1 MAENNSVKTRESD
14 LLRGEKNP
22 RKMGYFFKTF
32 KYHDTYHILN
42 KLKGKDK
49 RPVIYMSLNPNRGFY
64 ASDLIKEMSFL
75 Y

>member
-32 KYHDTYHILN
+32 KYHDTHHIQN
-42 KLKGKDK
+42 NLKGKDK

-64 ASDLIKEMSFL
+64 ASSEAQRFS
-75 Y
+75 